1 MFKYILCITRWLR
14 FEVPVPF
21 KVKAVK
27 KRKPIRI
34 TIPKQIVDYLKI
46 KESDSLEITVQNS
59 EIIVQKEKK
68 E

>member
-1 MFKYILCITRWLR
+1 
-14 FEVPVPF
+14 VPVPF
-21 KVKAVK
+21 KAKAVK

-46 KESDSLEITVQNS
+46 KESDSLEITVQNI